1 VTPFDEM
8 LSSAQGVRA
17 PYELLKQW
25 LDTQHPANLAQK
37 AQDAESVFR
46 RTGITF
52 AVYGEQ
58 EAAERLIPFD
68 IIPRIISGAGRNGRA
83 CRKASSS
90 A

>member
-1 VTPFDEM
+1 MTPFDEM
-8 LSSAQGVRA
+8 LSAAGVRA

-52 AVYGEQ
+52 AVYGE
-58 EAAERLIPFD
+58 RRRP
-68 IIPRIISGAGRNGRA
+68 
-83 CRKASSS
+83 S